1 MIYAIVIHIL
11 SLLVGCFYPAFAS
24 YKILKSQNCSVND
37 LRGWLIYWTAYG
49 VYVAFDYFTAGLLAF
64 IPLLSEF
71 KVLLLIW
78 MLPSVGGGS
87 EVIYE
92 EFLRSFSC
100 NESFDQVLGRI
111 TLEWGELV
119 WQQVCSVLSHLMVLA
134 DRYLLPSGHRP
145 ALQITPSIEDLVND
159 AIAKRQLEEKRKQ
172 MGNLSDTINEV
183 LGENIDLNMDLLH
196 GSESDLLVIK
206 EPISKPKERPIPP
219 PKPMRQPSSSNQQEM
234 NLSSQFM

>member
-37 LRGWLIYWTAYG
+37 LRGWLIYWIAYG

-71 KVLLLIW
+71 KVLLLFW

-87 EVIYE
+87 E
-92 EFLRSFSC
+92 
-100 NESFDQVLGRI
+100 VLGRI